1 MSSAG
6 PSVERLVAHL
16 GLEPHP
22 EGGWYR
28 RTWTAPVPVPA
39 VAPDTGTDAAPGV
52 DHESSRRV
60 DPDRPVGRACGS
72 SILFLLPA
80 DLESR
85 WHRIDASELWHHSAG
100 APIRLST
107 WSGGHVPVQH
117 CTLGSD
123 LLDGEVAQHVV
134 DPDHWQS
141 ARSSGA
147 WSLAVCVV
155 VPEFRFEAF
164 EMAEAGWTPPA

>member
-1 MSSAG
+1 MSSAV
-6 PSVERLVAHL
+6 PTAERLVAHL

-28 RTWTAPVPVPA
+28 RTWTAP
-39 VAPDTGTDAAPGV
+39 AAPVMFGV
-52 DHESSRRV
+52 DL
-60 DPDRPVGRACGS
+60 DPSDGRAGGS

-80 DLESR
+80 DIESR

-107 WSGGHVPVQH
+107 WAGGHTPVQH
-117 CTLGSD
+117 CTLGPD

-141 ARSSGA
+141 ARSLGA
-147 WSLAVCVV
+147 WSLAACVV

-164 EMAEAGWTPPA
+164 EMAEVGWTPPA

>member
-1 MSSAG
+1 M
-6 PSVERLVAHL
+6 AHL

-28 RTWTAPVPVPA
+28 RTWTAPAAPTTHGSPA
-39 VAPDTGTDAAPGV
+39 DSGGGPDT
-52 DHESSRRV
+52 SSG
-60 DPDRPVGRACGS
+60 GRACGS
-72 SILFLLPA
+72 SILFLLPG
-80 DLESR
+80 DIESR
-85 WHRIDASELWHHSAG
+85 WHRIDSSELWHHSAG

-107 WSGGHVPVQH
+107 WAGGRTPAQR
-117 CTLGSD
+117 CTLGPD

-141 ARSSGA
+141 ARSLGA

-164 EMAEAGWTPPA
+164 EMAEVGWTPPT